1 MRKAP
6 RRNPK
11 TGMALIVGKQK
22 LNCALYVKIFGLIQ
36 KLT

>member
-1 MRKAP
+1 
-6 RRNPK
+6 
-11 TGMALIVGKQK
+11 MALIVGKQK